1 VALRCCSISSKWG
14 AAARTRLARRP
25 TAWETSIRSA
35 KVSPPLTS
43 CRIDYVNQVGELIGV
58 NAVDPIG
65 KNITDIITLLDEG
78 DRRSLGDPVRHCPT
92 TQSKVTS
99 DGAA

>member
-1 VALRCCSISSKWG
+1 M
-14 AAARTRLARRP
+14 
-25 TAWETSIRSA
+25 
-35 KVSPPLTS
+35 
-43 CRIDYVNQVGELIGV
+43 NQVGELIGV